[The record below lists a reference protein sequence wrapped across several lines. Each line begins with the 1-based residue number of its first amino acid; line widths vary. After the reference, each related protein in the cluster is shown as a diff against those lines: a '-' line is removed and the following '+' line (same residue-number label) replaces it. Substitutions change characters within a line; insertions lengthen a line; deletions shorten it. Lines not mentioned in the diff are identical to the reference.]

1 MDLWQISLIS
11 GALAAHLGPMAVDR
25 DRCQPDKQTHAGNQH
40 SADFEIPVLCR
51 INPGK
56 EQERRGNQ
64 AGDVPNPKPWMSR
77 RVPGGEA
84 SPPSGSQP
92 AETPSEI
99 ECRL

>member
-1 MDLWQISLIS
+1 MDLWQIPRI
-11 GALAAHLGPMAVDR
+11 GGTLAAHLGPMAVDR
-25 DRCQPDKQTHAGNQH
+25 DRSRPNKQTHAGNQH

-51 INPGK
+51 IDPGK

-84 SPPSGSQP
+84 SPPSGSKS
-92 AETPSEI
+92 AETPSAI
-99 ECRL
+99 ESRL